1 MLGNFNNQKINNKRN
16 SNYDLINIREEYTN
30 LKTTMSTN
38 AINSGNKSININ
50 EIFRA
55 SQQEKI
61 KNYEKINLSEKKAE
75 NENNMNIIKLKKTF
89 DCKNYDNINNKILY
103 REKLLSKKKTQ
114 TQTDLFWDRVAFY
127 KTYLNKIP
135 IVSVIKKKNKKKINN
150 SERNTRNKIIYYNSS
165 IEDLYKS
172 KSIAESSRKDK
183 MDIFSYL
190 PDSNKVIFIN
200 KILNLNKTKNKHMKI
215 KLNKKSKEEKEQK
228 EINNKLLKGFN
239 ILAGN
244 KSALKVLFKKTPIKI
259 KDCVP
264 YLEKRVKSQIFLN
277 PITNSY
283 GNLLDNLSEK
293 IGFMKDSMNM
303 IYPKISKAKYESCGP
318 SKEIELTKRKR
329 SLISDY
335 NIYQNFRKSKS
346 ILYKIKKRKINNTI
360 YSKYPIYSRNKNM
373 GEIFTTK
380 IYSLNRKSK

>member
-38 AINSGNKSININ
+38 AINSGNNTININ

-61 KNYEKINLSEKKAE
+61 KNYEKINLTEKKAE

-200 KILNLNKTKNKHMKI
+200 KILN
-215 KLNKKSKEEKEQK
+215 
-228 EINNKLLKGFN
+228 
-239 ILAGN
+239 
-244 KSALKVLFKKTPIKI
+244 
-259 KDCVP
+259 
-264 YLEKRVKSQIFLN
+264 
-277 PITNSY
+277 
-283 GNLLDNLSEK
+283 
-293 IGFMKDSMNM
+293 
-303 IYPKISKAKYESCGP
+303 
-318 SKEIELTKRKR
+318 
-329 SLISDY
+329 
-335 NIYQNFRKSKS
+335 
-346 ILYKIKKRKINNTI
+346 
-360 YSKYPIYSRNKNM
+360 
-373 GEIFTTK
+373 
-380 IYSLNRKSK
+380 

>member
-38 AINSGNKSININ
+38 AINSGNNTININ

-61 KNYEKINLSEKKAE
+61 KNYEKINLTEKKAE

-150 SERNTRNKIIYYNSS
+150 SERNT
-165 IEDLYKS
+165 
-172 KSIAESSRKDK
+172 
-183 MDIFSYL
+183 
-190 PDSNKVIFIN
+190 
-200 KILNLNKTKNKHMKI
+200 
-215 KLNKKSKEEKEQK
+215 
-228 EINNKLLKGFN
+228 
-239 ILAGN
+239 
-244 KSALKVLFKKTPIKI
+244 
-259 KDCVP
+259 
-264 YLEKRVKSQIFLN
+264 
-277 PITNSY
+277 
-283 GNLLDNLSEK
+283 
-293 IGFMKDSMNM
+293 
-303 IYPKISKAKYESCGP
+303 
-318 SKEIELTKRKR
+318 
-329 SLISDY
+329 
-335 NIYQNFRKSKS
+335 
-346 ILYKIKKRKINNTI
+346 
-360 YSKYPIYSRNKNM
+360 
-373 GEIFTTK
+373 
-380 IYSLNRKSK
+380 